1 MYYLGIF
8 QRKSSAGYIFFSKGT
23 TLELARI
30 FQKCQNYK
38 NFDLIF
44 EGTAYNSVFASYK
57 VSRIVSPELLS

>member
-23 TLELARI
+23 TLEWARI
-30 FQKCQNYK
+30 FQNRQNYK

-44 EGTAYNSVFASYK
+44 EGTAHNSVFASYK